1 MADSSD
7 DESSRTDNGM
17 HAVMTYR
24 KGRTYTIESKIDSFA
39 KKEAVLDVLT
49 DYPNHS
55 EIFSSISS
63 SQVIARRDHEAE
75 VLQEGRWNVL
85 WLSGRFQTLVRMRED
100 LPHGRILSRSLK
112 STVFQS
118 HDGEWEIMPRANGGC
133 RISHVATS
141 KLKGRLPPGLGK
153 FLAGSFLSEENKIM
167 VELKAAAEKRSGKKR
182 SADVTSQAQEQNH
195 GQAPFG
201 WLFSHMRRDW

>member
-1 MADSSD
+1 MQ
-7 DESSRTDNGM
+7 
-17 HAVMTYR
+17 
-24 KGRTYTIESKIDSFA
+24 GRTYTIESKIDSFA

-75 VLQEGRWNVL
+75 VLQVKPMLLCTWVFSVCRGSWFVGLDHQLITPLQEGRWNVL

-118 HDGEWEIMPRANGGC
+118 HDGEWEVQKYAQPLS
-133 RISHVATS
+133 ISFT
-141 KLKGRLPPGLGK
+141 
-153 FLAGSFLSEENKIM
+153 GS
-167 VELKAAAEKRSGKKR
+167 
-182 SADVTSQAQEQNH
+182 
-195 GQAPFG
+195 
-201 WLFSHMRRDW
+201 